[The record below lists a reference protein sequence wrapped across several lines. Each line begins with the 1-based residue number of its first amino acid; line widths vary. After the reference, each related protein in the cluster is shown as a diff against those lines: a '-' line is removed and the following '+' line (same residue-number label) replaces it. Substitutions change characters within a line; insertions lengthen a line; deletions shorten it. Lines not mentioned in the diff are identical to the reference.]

1 MNKIVGTSVCALMA
15 IASAHG
21 HQVESGPVHYDDPV
35 ALTLMAEAGYE
46 RRLSGESSSATPSAA
61 TGGAGP
67 SPEPE
72 PEPAAPSPDS
82 HAGHDHGPSPAAV
95 SAASPL
101 QAGMACLA
109 ISAASAAYVW

>member
-35 ALTLMAEAGYE
+35 ALTLMSEAGYE
-46 RRLSGESSSATPSAA
+46 RRLNSTGAA

-67 SPEPE
+67 SPQ
-72 PEPAAPSPDS
+72 PEPATPSPDS

-101 QAGMACLA
+101 QTGMACLA

>member
-21 HQVESGPVHYDDPV
+21 HQVESGPVHYEDPV

-46 RRLSGESSSATPSAA
+46 RRLNSTGAA

-67 SPEPE
+67 SPQ
-72 PEPAAPSPDS
+72 PATPSPDS